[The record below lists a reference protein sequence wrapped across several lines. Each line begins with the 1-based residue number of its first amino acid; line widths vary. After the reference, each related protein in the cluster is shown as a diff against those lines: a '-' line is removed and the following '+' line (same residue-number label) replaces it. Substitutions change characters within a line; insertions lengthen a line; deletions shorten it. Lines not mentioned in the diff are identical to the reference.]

1 MAAEGV
7 SPDEVSMV
15 SLISAC
21 TKLRDLEMGKNLHLF
36 LEESSMKI
44 SGSLLNC
51 LVDMY
56 FKCGKIGEA
65 QKLLGRYEINEVD
78 VVLWTT
84 LVSGYVK
91 SNERDEARRL
101 FDGMVERNLISWT
114 LMISGKSI
122 LDEIPHKDVISWNT
136 MINCFV
142 KYNRLE
148 ESFELFSRMQNSNIK
163 AVQALEPFIMVRG
176 CSELA
181 YDLFFEISEKNVFL
195 WTSVIAAYAMAGHA
209 QKAIDLFL
217 EMEETGTK
225 PDQVTFIALLS
236 ACSHG
241 GLVDEG
247 YDFLSKK
254 SRVYNIK
261 PKMQHYGCMVD
272 LLGRAGHLEESA
284 NFITSMPIPPDVSI
298 WSSLLRA
305 CRCHQNVK
313 LAEHAFKHLT
323 ETDLLNDGAH
333 VLLANIYAKAGRLDD
348 MSRIR
353 MKLHDMGLKKQLGY
367 SLIEQGGFVHKFTS
381 GDIFNPHSE
390 EIYLMLNEIEMTLQ
404 QQGLQETSLQHRERL
419 AVAFGLIS
427 TSEKTTIRIVNN
439 LRICGDCHSFM
450 KVTSQVYNREIVIR
464 DNGRFHRFQGGQCS
478 CRDYW

>member
-1 MAAEGV
+1 M
-7 SPDEVSMV
+7 
-15 SLISAC
+15 
-21 TKLRDLEMGKNLHLF
+21 
-36 LEESSMKI
+36 
-44 SGSLLNC
+44 
-51 LVDMY
+51 
-56 FKCGKIGEA
+56 
-65 QKLLGRYEINEVD
+65 
-78 VVLWTT
+78 
-84 LVSGYVK
+84 
-91 SNERDEARRL
+91 
-101 FDGMVERNLISWT
+101 
-114 LMISGKSI
+114 
-122 LDEIPHKDVISWNT
+122 
-136 MINCFV
+136 
-142 KYNRLE
+142 
-148 ESFELFSRMQNSNIK
+148 
-163 AVQALEPFIMVRG
+163 RG

-181 YDLFFEISEKNVFL
+181 YDLFSEISEKNVFL

-323 ETDLLNDGAH
+323 ETDPLNDGAH

-353 MKLHDMGLKKQLGY
+353 MKLRDMGLKKQLGY

-439 LRICGDCHSFM
+439 LWICGDCHSFM

>member
-1 MAAEGV
+1 M
-7 SPDEVSMV
+7 
-15 SLISAC
+15 
-21 TKLRDLEMGKNLHLF
+21 
-36 LEESSMKI
+36 
-44 SGSLLNC
+44 
-51 LVDMY
+51 
-56 FKCGKIGEA
+56 
-65 QKLLGRYEINEVD
+65 
-78 VVLWTT
+78 
-84 LVSGYVK
+84 
-91 SNERDEARRL
+91 
-101 FDGMVERNLISWT
+101 
-114 LMISGKSI
+114 
-122 LDEIPHKDVISWNT
+122 
-136 MINCFV
+136 
-142 KYNRLE
+142 
-148 ESFELFSRMQNSNIK
+148 
-163 AVQALEPFIMVRG
+163 RG

-181 YDLFFEISEKNVFL
+181 YDLFSEISEKNVFL
-195 WTSVIAAYAMAGHA
+195 WTSMIAAYAMAGHA

-225 PDQVTFIALLS
+225 PAQVTFIALLS

-241 GLVDEG
+241 CLVDEG

-284 NFITSMPIPPDVSI
+284 NFIASMPIPPDVSI

-305 CRCHQNVK
+305 CRCHQKVK

-323 ETDLLNDGAH
+323 ETDPLNDGAH

-353 MKLHDMGLKKQLGY
+353 MKLHEMGLKKQLGY

-427 TSEKTTIRIVNN
+427 TSEKMTIRIVNN
-439 LRICGDCHSFM
+439 LQICGDCHSFM

-464 DNGRFHRFQGGQCS
+464 DNGRFHQFQGGQCS